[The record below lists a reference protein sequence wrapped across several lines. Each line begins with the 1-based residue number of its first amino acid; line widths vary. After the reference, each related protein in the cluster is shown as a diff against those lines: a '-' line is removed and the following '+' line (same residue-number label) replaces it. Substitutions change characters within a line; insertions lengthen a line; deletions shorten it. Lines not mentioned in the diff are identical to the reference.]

1 MQQSDVLEVLLEVAA
16 EAGMRVQIA
25 GREARGGDAL
35 PLASGVCK
43 VRGEWWVVLSS
54 SEPVGSQIQTLAA
67 ALKKH
72 AGTLL
77 EERHLPPAVRSVVD
91 AARG

>member
-1 MQQSDVLEVLLEVAA
+1 MEERDVLEVLLELAA
-16 EAGMRVQIA
+16 EAGVRVQIA

-35 PLASGVCK
+35 PLVSGVCR

-54 SEPVGSQIQTLAA
+54 SEPVGAQIRTLGE

-77 EERHLPPAVRSVVD
+77 DDRHLPPAVRD
-91 AARG
+91 LLDDLPG